1 MLESEA
7 DNPFDH
13 GSVRGPRVSVIMP
26 VYNAERY
33 LEKAARS
40 ILDQSFADIEL
51 IAIDDGSTDSSPA
64 ILERLAVDPRLRV
77 ISNPRN
83 LGIVKTRNRGLA
95 AVHSAAEFV
104 AMMDSD
110 DISLPHRI
118 AAQIRHFEL
127 HPNCA
132 LVGSHNFIIDETDRV
147 IGRRTYPIDYDS
159 ICRVITRYNPIAQP
173 VAMIRRSVL
182 RQVGDYD
189 ERYPRCQDYD
199 LWCRIAEHHP
209 IANVDDFLLQYR
221 ISASQGKTTHLK
233 ESLRLTLT
241 IQRHYLFHP
250 RFMNPLNVAAW
261 LAQATLLRL
270 PDALVMRAF
279 KALRYRKV

>member
-1 MLESEA
+1 MEPGFES
-7 DNPFDH
+7 
-13 GSVRGPRVSVIMP
+13 I
-26 VYNAERY
+26 
-33 LEKAARS
+33 LEKLPEYERKLRDLKET
-40 ILDQSFADIEL
+40 ILANLVMISEIPSPTFSEQRRVQFLTDRFDEYGLQNC
-51 IAIDDGSTDSSPA
+51 STDEVDNA
-64 ILERLAVDPRLRV
+64 IGILPGTEGERNILVVAHLDTNFDNTVDHT
-77 ISNPRN
+77 IS
-83 LGIVKTRNRGLA
+83 V
-95 AVHSAAEFV
+95 
-104 AMMDSD
+104 
-110 DISLPHRI
+110 
-118 AAQIRHFEL
+118 
-127 HPNCA
+127 
-132 LVGSHNFIIDETDRV
+132 ETDRV